1 MTPFL
6 SFSLSSRAAPRDAW
20 RRRRR
25 KDVCR
30 QQACAETC
38 KDPGLAGFGGGRRGL
53 GGAKGWAAQRRAEG
67 VERGEKSVLTP
78 QDDGGDCA
86 TAGD

>member
-53 GGAKGWAAQRRAEG
+53 GGGQGWARAEA
-67 VERGEKSVLTP
+67 RGGRREGREECPCASGRRRGLC
-78 QDDGGDCA
+78 DGR
-86 TAGD
+86 

>member
-1 MTPFL
+1 MTLFSRSLCL
-6 SFSLSSRAAPRDAW
+6 SLASRDAW
-20 RRRRR
+20 RRRR